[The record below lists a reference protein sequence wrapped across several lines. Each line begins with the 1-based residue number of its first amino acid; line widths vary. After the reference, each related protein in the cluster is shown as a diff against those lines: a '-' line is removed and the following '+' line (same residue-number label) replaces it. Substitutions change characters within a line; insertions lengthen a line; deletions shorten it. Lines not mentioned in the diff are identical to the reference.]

1 MQSVLRS
8 SHIAA
13 TAGRNTSIT
22 SAILLITLQGRLAP
36 FLLKL
41 LQAELEHE
49 AKPNLIRRRRDPDV
63 RDTCG
68 ELLYFIILCI
78 KLIIV
83 RLLLDLVVFRRMDVS
98 VLWVGSMQRVL
109 MLLA

>member
-1 MQSVLRS
+1 
-8 SHIAA
+8 
-13 TAGRNTSIT
+13 
-22 SAILLITLQGRLAP
+22 LLITLQGQLAP

-41 LQAELEHE
+41 LQVELEHE
-49 AKPNLIRRRRDPDV
+49 AKPDLIRRRRDPDV

-78 KLIIV
+78 KLITV
-83 RLLLDLVVFRRMDVS
+83 RLLLDLAVFRGVDVS